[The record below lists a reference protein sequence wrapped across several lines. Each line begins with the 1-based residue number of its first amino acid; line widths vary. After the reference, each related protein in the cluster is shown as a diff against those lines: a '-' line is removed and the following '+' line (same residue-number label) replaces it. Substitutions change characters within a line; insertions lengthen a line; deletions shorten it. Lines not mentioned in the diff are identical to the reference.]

1 MRALRNLSL
10 EEADRC
16 YRELEFTSY
25 AEPIVL
31 YIDEKTGMAIDLH
44 RPYIDDIL
52 LTCESCAKE
61 TGTGRELMRRVPE
74 VFDCWYES
82 GSMPFASAH
91 YPHEHDGAFDPT
103 SGFFRKAK
111 GFPADF
117 IAEGLDQ
124 TRGWFYSMLVL
135 STALFEK
142 AAYKSVI
149 VNGIILAENGAK
161 MSKRLKNYPDPLA
174 IVDRYGADSLR
185 FYLLSSPVVR
195 GEDLRFS
202 ERGVDEVVK
211 KVFNR
216 LENVLSFFL
225 LYAGKDW
232 GTVKRPHGKEP
243 LDRWILARHDELVHE
258 VTSALSRYELDKA
271 VRPIGDFVDDLSTW
285 YLRRSRE
292 RIKSDVLEEK
302 EQALSTLRF
311 VLSELGKLLAPFA
324 PFFAEYLFQTME
336 YGVWNMGQEEKD
348 KKEHRKSVHMEDW
361 PSAGKVDEKV
371 LKEMEEV
378 RKIVS
383 LGLEARAKANIKVRQ
398 PLQTLKVRNFKLEIH
413 SGLRALIQDEVNVKE
428 VATDAAIQ
436 SDVELDTTITAALKE
451 EGQFRELSRTVQ
463 EMRKSLRLLPSDA
476 AVLEVRAGG
485 SSVRFI
491 EQYGQE
497 LSATANL
504 RTVSQVTD
512 FTEKGTPSLTESF
525 KADELVLELRL
536 SKE

>member
-1 MRALRNLSL
+1 
-10 EEADRC
+10 
-16 YRELEFTSY
+16 
-25 AEPIVL
+25 
-31 YIDEKTGMAIDLH
+31 
-44 RPYIDDIL
+44 
-52 LTCESCAKE
+52 
-61 TGTGRELMRRVPE
+61 
-74 VFDCWYES
+74 
-82 GSMPFASAH
+82 
-91 YPHEHDGAFDPT
+91 
-103 SGFFRKAK
+103 
-111 GFPADF
+111 
-117 IAEGLDQ
+117 
-124 TRGWFYSMLVL
+124 
-135 STALFEK
+135 
-142 AAYKSVI
+142 
-149 VNGIILAENGAK
+149 
-161 MSKRLKNYPDPLA
+161 
-174 IVDRYGADSLR
+174 
-185 FYLLSSPVVR
+185 
-195 GEDLRFS
+195 
-202 ERGVDEVVK
+202 
-211 KVFNR
+211 
-216 LENVLSFFL
+216 
-225 LYAGKDW
+225 
-232 GTVKRPHGKEP
+232 
-243 LDRWILARHDELVHE
+243 
-258 VTSALSRYELDKA
+258 
-271 VRPIGDFVDDLSTW
+271 
-285 YLRRSRE
+285 
-292 RIKSDVLEEK
+292 
-302 EQALSTLRF
+302 
-311 VLSELGKLLAPFA
+311 
-324 PFFAEYLFQTME
+324 
-336 YGVWNMGQEEKD
+336 MGQEEKD